1 VIVPRPPVR
10 AFALAAV
17 LALAGAGALII
28 TSEGWLRTMLIVV
41 GIALVVLAVLLLA
54 LALAGVRRQRVTV
67 HLDDAGYRVDSPAGV
82 RSGAWADVTRVTTA
96 PGRITLHQGDA
107 ERVHLV
113 APNGQVP
120 QFEAIEQAISKH
132 LDADRGYTIWEG

>member
-1 VIVPRPPVR
+1 MIVPRPPVR

-28 TSEGWLRTMLIVV
+28 TSEGWLRPMLIVV

-67 HLDDAGYRVDSPAGV
+67 HLDAAGYRVASPAGV
-82 RSGAWADVTRVTTA
+82 RSGAWADVTRVTTT

-113 APNGQVP
+113 APSGQVP